1 MILLLAQVLSP
12 VNRLCQFLQTRN
24 LNFCSIDNKIDEL
37 FKQLKI
43 IKENISLF
51 DVVDAPLKYFSKC
64 GSMLQFASER
74 MEFRWRLRSA
84 NELLLDDDI
93 IKDRI
98 EKFVT
103 HTGQKCIENLVQ
115 EIENA
120 MKEKIEI
127 LNYFDAFNTQSKEDH
142 VKNIS
147 ELANYYGQPK
157 QNIFQG
163 FTWCYQMNFFQ
174 LLRNSSV

>member
-1 MILLLAQVLSP
+1 M
-12 VNRLCQFLQTRN
+12 
-24 LNFCSIDNKIDEL
+24 
-37 FKQLKI
+37 
-43 IKENISLF
+43 
-51 DVVDAPLKYFSKC
+51 
-64 GSMLQFASER
+64 
-74 MEFRWRLRSA
+74 
-84 NELLLDDDI
+84 LDDDI
-93 IKDRI
+93 IKDTI

-103 HTGQKCIENLVQ
+103 HTGQKYIENLVQ

-157 QNIFQG
+157 QNIFEG
-163 FTWCYQMNFFQ
+163 FT
-174 LLRNSSV
+174 